1 MHPSTKFPKIS
12 VVTPCF
18 NSQHTIRETLESVL
32 QQNYPNFEHIVIDG
46 GSQDGTLSIIRDFP
60 HLIWE
65 SQKDEGHYHAMN
77 KGIERATG
85 DVVVIL
91 NADDCYRPGA
101 FQTVGQAFLDH
112 PDWDGLFGD
121 IIYVDG
127 GSKEIYRRV
136 EAKFDY
142 NILRFSI
149 DYVIHPTLFVK
160 KAVYNRLGLFRHRQ
174 YLNCCDYEFILRLG
188 KERCT
193 IGHVPFFLVNYR
205 YHQHGQSADLRVTRN
220 MAKESARIQ
229 DEYGCPRGAL
239 RPIVK
244 NVYRVKRQWQKLIH
258 RGTVDF
264 IPGHW
269 KTKSHMQAKTEFSS
283 NIGVDKLEV

>member
-32 QQNYPNFEHIVIDG
+32 QQNYPNFEHIVMDG
-46 GSQDGTLSIIRDFP
+46 GSKDGTLSIIKDFP

-85 DVVVIL
+85 EIVVVL
-91 NADDCYRPGA
+91 NADDCYRPRA

-160 KAVYNRLGLFRHRQ
+160 KCVYNRLGLFRHKQ

-188 KERCT
+188 KERCKV
-193 IGHVPFFLVNYR
+193 GHVPFFLVNYR

-220 MAKESARIQ
+220 MAKESAKIQ

-239 RPIVK
+239 RPIFK
-244 NVYRVKRQWQKLIH
+244 NIYRAKRQWQKLIH
-258 RGTVDF
+258 RGTMDF